1 MLATFSS
8 PEAVAQ
14 AFHEGMAYSAI
25 FVFALVVAALLAARS
40 KIFPASAGFIVGLG
54 VFVFSGLVM
63 LTYSSTYGCF
73 VGAEVTESGIKLQYI
88 GPLGGDVLVQREA
101 IEAVLF
107 GLPGKGPGNCYIR
120 VQQRSGE
127 SFRSATISLQPDS
140 CKNLRTQMQAVLS
153 L

>member
-14 AFHEGMAYSAI
+14 TFCEGMARSAI
-25 FVFALVVAALLAARS
+25 VVFALVIAGLLAARS
-40 KIFPASAGFIVGLG
+40 KILPVSVGLIVGLG
-54 VFVFSGLVM
+54 VFVFSGLVT

-73 VGAEVTESGIKLQYI
+73 VGAEATESGIKLQYI
-88 GPLGGDVLVQREA
+88 GPLGGDVLVLRETV
-101 IEAVLF
+101 EAVLF
-107 GLPGKGPGNCYIR
+107 GLPGKRPGNCYIR
-120 VQQRSGE
+120 VQQRSGQ

-140 CKNLRTQMQAVLS
+140 CKNLRTQMLAVLS